1 MRIRLGEV
9 VGWPYNS
16 PDAPRAP
23 GRQTLPSAGVE
34 ALPRDAMTT
43 HRVISPSD
51 YRRMPWKNG
60 GGRTTE
66 IAAHPPGAGF
76 DAFVWR
82 VSVAD
87 VTQSVPFSAFPGVDR
102 TLVLLAGKGMHLAGE
117 APPSTCTRRSSP
129 SSFRGDQAI
138 MCTLVDGPVRDFNLM
153 VRRGRARGAVVVL
166 RAGEEAL
173 PPATTYVCYA
183 AKGASEAL
191 VAGHPPIPLH
201 EDHALLV
208 TDDAG
213 GKVPG
218 LHVNPLAPGA
228 IVLAAVIDVA

>member
-1 MRIRLGEV
+1 MI
-9 VGWPYNS
+9 
-16 PDAPRAP
+16 
-23 GRQTLPSAGVE
+23 
-34 ALPRDAMTT
+34 T
-43 HRVISPSD
+43 HLVISPSD

-76 DAFVWR
+76 DAFDWR

-102 TLVLLAGKGMHLAGE
+102 TLVLLAGKGILLAGE
-117 APPSTCTRRSSP
+117 GTPLDVHSAFEPVVFS
-129 SSFRGDQAI
+129 GDQAI
-138 MCTLVDGPVRDFNLM
+138 MCTLMDGPVRDFNLM
-153 VRRGRARGAVVVL
+153 VRRGRARGQVVVL

>member
-23 GRQTLPSAGVE
+23 GRQTSPSADAG

-76 DAFVWR
+76 DTFVWR

-102 TLVLLAGKGMHLAGE
+102 TLVLLAGKGLRLAGE
-117 APPSTCTRRSSP
+117 GSP
-129 SSFRGDQAI
+129 VDVHTEFEPVDFSGDQAI
-138 MCTLVDGPVRDFNLM
+138 MCTLVDGSVRDFNLM
-153 VRRGRARGAVVVL
+153 VRRGHVRGAVVVL

-183 AKGASEAL
+183 ARGASEAL
-191 VAGHPPIPLH
+191 VAGYPPIPLH

-208 TDDAG
+208 TEDAG
-213 GKVPG
+213 GRVPG